1 MGLIQLLKSK
11 WKATFCKP
19 TKVEE
24 IPNGYEEWHVRSL
37 NLIQQIRHDDNID
50 TSATFLS
57 EFYHGYPYLAMVP
70 HTIAMYGQEEQ
81 NIVEWCHLNSQYEW
95 RWDWHSGTPLTDSND
110 YVLYSFSFNHFTCF
124 AFKEESDYIWF
135 KLTWN

>member
-1 MGLIQLLKSK
+1 MGLIQLLESIG
-11 WKATFCKP
+11 KALFRKP
-19 TKVEE
+19 AKLEE

-57 EFYHGYPYLAMVP
+57 EFYHGYPYVAAVTDCLIEEEKMV
-70 HTIAMYGQEEQ
+70 A
-81 NIVEWCHLNSQYEW
+81 WCNQNSQYKW
-95 RWDWHSGTPLTDSND
+95 RYDWHSGTPLTDSDD
-110 YVLYSFSFNHFTCF
+110 YVLHSYSFHHFTCF
-124 AFKEESDYIWF
+124 AFEEESDYIWF